1 MFLFFCSHVHLKIW
15 FVSGFLYLSIC
26 VHTSTCS
33 PKIPAKVKIF
43 LSTVSLQRTTTDSC
57 FCCSVVFCSQILT
70 GIEKVNNEA
79 ATIFKGKK
87 CIFFVRCTRDVCF
100 FFFLRG
106 EGGVDDEAP
115 VTTVDQNFCC
125 LASWEIHNLIC

>member
-1 MFLFFCSHVHLKIW
+1 MFLFFCSHVLWKIW
-15 FVSGFLYLSIC
+15 FVSEFLYLSIC
-26 VHTSTCS
+26 VRTSTCF

-43 LSTVSLQRTTTDSC
+43 LSTASLQRTTTDSC

-87 CIFFVRCTRDVCF
+87 CIFFVSCTRDVCF
-100 FFFLRG
+100 FFEGWRGSWWWGSSHNSRPELLLFGKLR
-106 EGGVDDEAP
+106 D
-115 VTTVDQNFCC
+115 
-125 LASWEIHNLIC
+125 S